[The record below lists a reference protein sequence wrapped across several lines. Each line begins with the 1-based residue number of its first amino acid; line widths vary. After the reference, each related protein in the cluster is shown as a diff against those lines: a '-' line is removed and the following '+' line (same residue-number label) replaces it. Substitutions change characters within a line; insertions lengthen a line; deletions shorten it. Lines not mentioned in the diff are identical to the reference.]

1 MPNFSPRK
9 KGGHETPAEQR
20 VFDIIRGRLV
30 NALLTALRTLL
41 LLAAVAGAAGTV
53 RSVFRQESAA
63 PTRQEFDLKLRYA
76 FNFSQP
82 EPEAEPGAS
91 SGAFRKGGHGS
102 RLISR
107 EARKHGLDPKLIF
120 RAAKKYGFAPAV
132 IAGLIE
138 RESDFDPRAVAA
150 DGGRGLM
157 QLMPEVCRER
167 NCRDPFDPAA
177 NIEAGTAHL
186 AELYG
191 ALESVPDPE
200 ERLSFALAA
209 YNGGLGHVFDA
220 RQVARELQLD
230 PDRWAGNVEE
240 AIQFLKFRSF
250 YSRFRHGKCN
260 ADIVV
265 NYVRSILALA
275 DTFAPES

>member
-1 MPNFSPRK
+1 MNSF
-9 KGGHETPAEQR
+9 
-20 VFDIIRGRLV
+20 F
-30 NALLTALRTLL
+30 TALRIVLL
-41 LLAAVAGAAGTV
+41 LVSVAGAAGTMCA
-53 RSVFRQESAA
+53 VFRQESPA

-76 FNFSQP
+76 LNFSLP
-82 EPEAEPGAS
+82 EPGTEQGAS
-91 SGAFRKGGHGS
+91 SGASRRGGHGS

-107 EARKHGLDPKLIF
+107 EARKHGLNPVLIF
-120 RAAKKYGFAPAV
+120 RTAKKYGFDPAI

-138 RESDFDPRAVAA
+138 RESDFDPRAAAA

-167 NCRDPFDPAA
+167 NCRNPFDPAA

-186 AELYG
+186 ADLYG
-191 ALESVPDPE
+191 ALENVPDPE
-200 ERLSFALAA
+200 ERISFALAA

-230 PDRWAGNVEE
+230 PDRWEGNVEE

-250 YSRFRHGKCN
+250 YTRFRHGKCN

-265 NYVRSILALA
+265 NYVRSVRALA

>member
-1 MPNFSPRK
+1 MNSF
-9 KGGHETPAEQR
+9 
-20 VFDIIRGRLV
+20 F
-30 NALLTALRTLL
+30 TALRIVLL
-41 LLAAVAGAAGTV
+41 LVSIAGAAGTV
-53 RSVFRQESAA
+53 CAVFRQESPA

-76 FNFSQP
+76 LNFSLP
-82 EPEAEPGAS
+82 EPGAEQGAS
-91 SGAFRKGGHGS
+91 SGASRRGGHGS

-107 EARKHGLDPKLIF
+107 EARKHGLNPVLIF
-120 RAAKKYGFAPAV
+120 RAAKKYGFDPAV

-138 RESDFDPRAVAA
+138 RESDFDPRAAA
-150 DGGRGLM
+150 VDGGRGLM

-167 NCRDPFDPAA
+167 RCRNPFDPAA

-186 AELYG
+186 ADLYG

-200 ERLSFALAA
+200 ERISFALAA

-230 PDRWAGNVEE
+230 PDRWEGNVEE

-250 YSRFRHGKCN
+250 YTRFRHGKCN
-260 ADIVV
+260 ADIIV
-265 NYVRSILALA
+265 NYVRSVRALA

>member
-1 MPNFSPRK
+1 MNP
-9 KGGHETPAEQR
+9 
-20 VFDIIRGRLV
+20 V
-30 NALLTALRTLL
+30 LTVLRILL
-41 LLAAVAGAAGTV
+41 LLVSVAGAAGTV
-53 RSVFRQESAA
+53 CSVFRQESPA
-63 PTRQEFDLKLRYA
+63 PTRQEFDLKLRYVL
-76 FNFSQP
+76 NLSHSGSEEGDVP
-82 EPEAEPGAS
+82 SGAS
-91 SGAFRKGGHGS
+91 RKGGHGN

-107 EARKHGLDPKLIF
+107 EARKHGVDPNLIF
-120 RAAKKYGFAPAV
+120 RAAKKYGIAPAV

-138 RESDFDPRAVAA
+138 RESDFDPRAMAA

-167 NCRDPFDPAA
+167 RCRNPFDPAA

-186 AELYG
+186 ADLYG
-191 ALESVPDPE
+191 ALESIPDPE
-200 ERLSFALAA
+200 ERISFALAA

-220 RQVARELQLD
+220 RQVARKLQLD
-230 PDRWAGNVEE
+230 PDRWEGNVEE

-250 YSRFRHGKCN
+250 YTRFRHGKCN

-265 NYVRSILALA
+265 NYVRSVRALA

>member
-1 MPNFSPRK
+1 MN
-9 KGGHETPAEQR
+9 
-20 VFDIIRGRLV
+20 L
-30 NALLTALRTLL
+30 LLTALRILL
-41 LLAAVAGAAGTV
+41 LLASAAGAAGTV
-53 RSVFRQESAA
+53 WSVFRQDSSA

-76 FNFSQP
+76 LNLPQP
-82 EPEAEPGAS
+82 EPETPSDAS
-91 SGAFRKGGHGS
+91 AVPPRKSRHGS

-107 EARKHGLDPKLIF
+107 EARKHGLNPGLIF
-120 RAAKKYGFAPAV
+120 HAAKKYGLDPAV

-138 RESDFDPRAVAA
+138 RESDFDPRAAAA

-167 NCRDPFDPAA
+167 NCPDPFDPGA
-177 NIEAGTAHL
+177 NIETGAAHL
-186 AELYG
+186 ADLYG

-200 ERLSFALAA
+200 ERIAFALAA

-230 PDRWAGNVEE
+230 PDRWEGNVEE

-250 YSRFRHGKCN
+250 YTRFRHGKCN
-260 ADIVV
+260 ADIIV
-265 NYVRSILALA
+265 NYVRSVRALA

>member
-1 MPNFSPRK
+1 MNP
-9 KGGHETPAEQR
+9 
-20 VFDIIRGRLV
+20 V
-30 NALLTALRTLL
+30 LTALRILL
-41 LLAAVAGAAGTV
+41 LLVSVAGAAGTV
-53 RSVFRQESAA
+53 CFVFRQETPA

-76 FNFSQP
+76 LNLSH
-82 EPEAEPGAS
+82 PGSEEESDAS
-91 SGAFRKGGHGS
+91 SGPSRKGGHGN

-107 EARKHGLDPKLIF
+107 EARKHGVDPNLIF
-120 RAAKKYGFAPAV
+120 RAAKKYGIDPAV

-138 RESDFDPRAVAA
+138 RESDFDPRAMAA

-167 NCRDPFDPAA
+167 RCRNPFDPAA

-186 AELYG
+186 ADLYG
-191 ALESVPDPE
+191 ALESIPDPE
-200 ERLSFALAA
+200 ERISFALAA

-230 PDRWAGNVEE
+230 PDRWEGNVEE

-250 YSRFRHGKCN
+250 YTRFRHGKCN
-260 ADIVV
+260 ADIIV
-265 NYVRSILALA
+265 NYVRSVRALA

>member
-1 MPNFSPRK
+1 MNSF
-9 KGGHETPAEQR
+9 
-20 VFDIIRGRLV
+20 F
-30 NALLTALRTLL
+30 TALRTLL
-41 LLAAVAGAAGTV
+41 LLVSVAGAAGTV
-53 RSVFRQESAA
+53 CSVFRQESPA
-63 PTRQEFDLKLRYA
+63 PTRQEFELKLRYA
-76 FNFSQP
+76 LNLPLP
-82 EPEAEPGAS
+82 EPEVGTDVSEGS
-91 SGAFRKGGHGS
+91 LRKGGHGH

-107 EARKHGLDPKLIF
+107 EARKHGVAPELIF
-120 RAAKKYGFAPAV
+120 RAAKKYGLDPAV

-138 RESDFDPRAVAA
+138 RESDFDPRAAAA

-186 AELYG
+186 ADLYG
-191 ALESVPDPE
+191 ALESIPDPE
-200 ERLSFALAA
+200 ERISFALAA

-230 PDRWAGNVEE
+230 PDRWEGNVEE

-250 YSRFRHGKCN
+250 YTRFRHGKCN

-265 NYVRSILALA
+265 NYVRSVRALA

>member
-1 MPNFSPRK
+1 M
-9 KGGHETPAEQR
+9 
-20 VFDIIRGRLV
+20 
-30 NALLTALRTLL
+30 NAFLTALRSLL

-53 RSVFRQESAA
+53 CSVFRQESPA
-63 PTRQEFDLKLRYA
+63 PTRQEFDLKLRYV

-82 EPEAEPGAS
+82 EPETERKTS
-91 SGAFRKGGHGS
+91 SGASRGGHGS

-120 RAAKKYGFAPAV
+120 RAAKKYGLAPAV

-138 RESDFDPRAVAA
+138 RESDFDPRAAAA

-157 QLMPEVCRER
+157 QLMPDVCRER
-167 NCRDPFDPAA
+167 RCRNPFGPAA

-186 AELYG
+186 AGLYG

-200 ERLSFALAA
+200 ERISFALAA

-220 RQVARELQLD
+220 RQVARELRLD
-230 PDRWAGNVEE
+230 PDRWEGNVEE
-240 AIQFLKFRSF
+240 AIQFLKFPSF
-250 YSRFRHGKCN
+250 YSRFRHGRCN

-265 NYVRSILALA
+265 NYVRSVRALA

>member
-1 MPNFSPRK
+1 MNP
-9 KGGHETPAEQR
+9 
-20 VFDIIRGRLV
+20 V
-30 NALLTALRTLL
+30 LTALRILL
-41 LLAAVAGAAGTV
+41 LLVSVAGAAGTV
-53 RSVFRQESAA
+53 CSVFRQESPA

-76 FNFSQP
+76 FNFSRP
-82 EPEAEPGAS
+82 EPEAS
-91 SGAFRKGGHGS
+91 SGSSRESGHGS

-120 RAAKKYGFAPAV
+120 RTAKKYGFAPSL

-138 RESDFDPRAVAA
+138 RESDFDPRAAAA

-177 NIEAGTAHL
+177 NIEAGIAHL

-200 ERLSFALAA
+200 ERISFALAA

-230 PDRWAGNVEE
+230 PDRWEGNVEE

-250 YSRFRHGKCN
+250 YSRYRHGRCN

-265 NYVRSILALA
+265 NYVRSVRALA

>member
-1 MPNFSPRK
+1 MNF
-9 KGGHETPAEQR
+9 
-20 VFDIIRGRLV
+20 F
-30 NALLTALRTLL
+30 LTALRILL

-53 RSVFRQESAA
+53 CAVFRPEPSA
-63 PTRQEFDLKLRYA
+63 PTRQEFDLKLR
-76 FNFSQP
+76 FVLNLPPP
-82 EPEAEPGAS
+82 EPDTPAVSP
-91 SGAFRKGGHGS
+91 RKGGHGD

-107 EARKHGLDPKLIF
+107 EARKHGLEPELIF
-120 RAAKKYGFAPAV
+120 RAAKKYGLDPAV

-138 RESDFDPRAVAA
+138 RESDFYPRAAAA

-186 AELYG
+186 ADLYG

-230 PDRWAGNVEE
+230 PNRWEGNVEE

-250 YSRFRHGKCN
+250 YTRFRHGKCN
-260 ADIVV
+260 ADIIV
-265 NYVRSILALA
+265 NYVRSVRALA